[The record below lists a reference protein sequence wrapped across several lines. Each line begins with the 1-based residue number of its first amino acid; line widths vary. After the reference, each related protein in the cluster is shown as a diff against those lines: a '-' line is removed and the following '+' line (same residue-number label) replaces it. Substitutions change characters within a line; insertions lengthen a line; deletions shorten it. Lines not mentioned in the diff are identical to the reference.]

1 MKSFV
6 LMALIATSSN
16 AFAMSNEQ
24 FADCVFDQKQI
35 TQVLSGLVKNAAEE
49 KYISQDEVV
58 AMMAEIQKP
67 EIQTCDQVNSLL
79 GDVLAKALKAK
90 ANKSLKK

>member
-1 MKSFV
+1 
-6 LMALIATSSN
+6 MALITVSSP

-35 TQVLSGLVKNAAEE
+35 TQLLSGLVKNAAEE

-79 GDVLAKALKAK
+79 GDILAKALKAK
-90 ANKSLKK
+90 AKTSVKK